1 MAMVVKNNMTALNT
15 LNTLNKNS
23 SALSKS
29 LQKVSSG
36 MKINSAADDASGY
49 AISERMR
56 VQIRSLDQ
64 ANQNTQNGSSMMKV
78 AEGAVSSTV
87 EILKTL
93 KEKAVNAANDSNTD
107 SDRQT
112 IQKELDQSIDQIND
126 NANVTFN
133 GKYLVD
139 GSKNSLGKAT
149 YTALSNQNLS
159 EDTKA
164 DTKLTKLEARSG
176 DSLEIHDTDKVTVS
190 YVQGGKTYSTTF
202 QVGDKTLQ
210 DIFAAAEDI
219 DKDNQIF
226 ATNDNAAVK
235 AAGGAQGISSASAE
249 SKAIEYLKGQLS
261 NGDGV
266 DGNIVAKSNTAAN
279 GGVANGTA
287 NILGSDGANDLATKG
302 FKDGNGFAYGA
313 GDLYNNVINA
323 DKELAKAESAMGEY
337 DPADATK
344 NKGTAGTLGAALEKA
359 GIAWDG
365 KAATLD
371 TSDMEAKLKA
381 AYEVPTNAG
390 LKEAVAAYRED
401 VADFNTAKNN
411 MSNSVKAYEDATKQL
426 AALETQNKV
435 NTAQA
440 SADALRG
447 ALETAMGVGI
457 DAATKIDYTTVTK
470 VDSTTGAITG
480 TATGA
485 QDKTAANAATMKEE
499 FAKAVD
505 MIASDVLNGTLTAAN
520 GKTALKNLTGK
531 YLGGTDGQAKIIQDN
546 AFDSYIDALDSVKTA
561 KTNVGT
567 VADDLKAAQENVVS
581 KFTAP
586 ALMTGSNVGVNSA
599 DEVVTTASGQNA
611 ITITANNAGIGG
623 QISGLNISVSDA
635 QGNVK
640 KSANAAL
647 DAFEETV
654 RAQNK
659 SDDNAI
665 SLQVGAKAN
674 QSIKVGLT
682 DMRAEAL
689 GLQGAD
695 GTKLN
700 ISNQAK
706 ANAAINVLDNAIQ
719 KALDQQTTI
728 GSVESR
734 LEYTST
740 NLTTASENVQSS
752 ESTIRDADMAKE
764 MTNYTKNNVLLQA
777 AQSMLAQANQS
788 SSNVLSLLQ

>member
-1 MAMVVKNNMTALNT
+1 MAMVVKNNMTAINT

-139 GSKNSLGKAT
+139 GSKNTIGNAT
-149 YTALSNQNLS
+149 YTALSNQSLK
-159 EDTKA
+159 EGTTGDTA
-164 DTKLTKLEARSG
+164 LTDLASRSG
-176 DSLEIHDTDKVTVS
+176 DSLEIHSTDKVTVS
-190 YVQGGKTYSTTF
+190 YVQAGKTHTTTF
-202 QVGDKTLQ
+202 QVGYKDGNDDKIHTLQ
-210 DIFAAAEDI
+210 DIFNAAEDI
-219 DKDNQIF
+219 DKTNDIF
-226 ATNDNAAVK
+226 ANQANDSILA
-235 AAGGAQGISSASAE
+235 AQGIKGNDATTVKTSVDTAMKNKVAADEAFKAAEDKAKAQGVTKDTIQTKIDAYNAANAGAEITIKADDYASVTEFTEALKADTKYTNAAAGTEKTALVAE
-249 SKAIEYLKGQLS
+249 VTKISTETAAWKTADGQY
-261 NGDGV
+261 
-266 DGNIVAKSNTAAN
+266 TAAN
-279 GGVANGTA
+279 
-287 NILGSDGANDLATKG
+287 K
-302 FKDGNGFAYGA
+302 K
-313 GDLYNNVINA
+313 
-323 DKELAKAESAMGEY
+323 
-337 DPADATK
+337 
-344 NKGTAGTLGAALEKA
+344 TLQ
-359 GIAWDG
+359 
-365 KAATLD
+365 
-371 TSDMEAKLKA
+371 AKLLTGST
-381 AYEVPTNAG
+381 VG
-390 LKEAVAAYRED
+390 
-401 VADFNTAKNN
+401 
-411 MSNSVKAYEDATKQL
+411 L
-426 AALETQNKV
+426 AASN
-435 NTAQA
+435 
-440 SADALRG
+440 D
-447 ALETAMGVGI
+447 
-457 DAATKIDYTTVTK
+457 TV
-470 VDSTTGAITG
+470 D
-480 TATGA
+480 
-485 QDKTAANAATMKEE
+485 
-499 FAKAVD
+499 
-505 MIASDVLNGTLTAAN
+505 
-520 GKTALKNLTGK
+520 
-531 YLGGTDGQAKIIQDN
+531 
-546 AFDSYIDALDSVKTA
+546 
-561 KTNVGT
+561 
-567 VADDLKAAQENVVS
+567 
-581 KFTAP
+581 
-586 ALMTGSNVGVNSA
+586 
-599 DEVVTTASGQNA
+599 TASGKDA
-611 ITITANNAGIGG
+611 ITITANKAGIDG
-623 QISGLNISVSDA
+623 QISGFNISITDSK
-635 QGNVK
+635 GNVK

-647 DAFEETV
+647 DAFEETI

-700 ISNQAK
+700 ISTQTK

-740 NLTTASENVQSS
+740 NLTTASENVQAS

>member
-1 MAMVVKNNMTALNT
+1 MAMVVKNNMTAINT

-139 GSKNSLGKAT
+139 GSKNSKGNAT
-149 YTALSNQNLS
+149 YTVLTNQSLAEN
-159 EDTKA
+159 TKA
-164 DTKLTKLEARSG
+164 TTKLTDLCSRSG

-190 YVQGGKTYSTTF
+190 YVQAGKTQSTTF
-202 QVGDKTLQ
+202 SVKDKDGNIATLQ
-210 DIFAAAEDI
+210 DIFNHAEDI
-219 DKDNQIF
+219 DKNSEIF
-226 ATNDNAAVK
+226 ANDSNSNVMKSDSKTEADITAAQATNKTNKAALDTKKAALDATNTTTTEAKAELDTAVKALKSAVEAFNANAANNANKITADVSGLANDDYFAALETLAGDAKFTTFIGQAAATNDGGKEAYEAVK
-235 AAGGAQGISSASAE
+235 AAFTKWNGATYQAGSTATDLKKTGTTAVGGVEKAQAE
-249 SKAIEYLKGQLS
+249 YDA
-261 NGDGV
+261 
-266 DGNIVAKSNTAAN
+266 AKKTYNDN
-279 GGVANGTA
+279 GGQAHLLT
-287 NILGSDGANDLATKG
+287 GS
-302 FKDGNGFAYGA
+302 
-313 GDLYNNVINA
+313 
-323 DKELAKAESAMGEY
+323 
-337 DPADATK
+337 
-344 NKGTAGTLGAALEKA
+344 
-359 GIAWDG
+359 
-365 KAATLD
+365 
-371 TSDMEAKLKA
+371 
-381 AYEVPTNAG
+381 
-390 LKEAVAAYRED
+390 
-401 VADFNTAKNN
+401 
-411 MSNSVKAYEDATKQL
+411 Q
-426 AALETQNKV
+426 
-435 NTAQA
+435 
-440 SADALRG
+440 
-447 ALETAMGVGI
+447 VGY
-457 DAATKIDYTTVTK
+457 A
-470 VDSTTGAITG
+470 
-480 TATGA
+480 
-485 QDKTAANAATMKEE
+485 
-499 FAKAVD
+499 
-505 MIASDVLNGTLTAAN
+505 ASD
-520 GKTALKNLTGK
+520 
-531 YLGGTDGQAKIIQDN
+531 
-546 AFDSYIDALDSVKTA
+546 DA
-561 KTNVGT
+561 
-567 VADDLKAAQENVVS
+567 
-581 KFTAP
+581 
-586 ALMTGSNVGVNSA
+586 VN
-599 DEVVTTASGQNA
+599 TASGQKG
-611 ITITANNAGIGG
+611 ISITASVSGIGG
-623 QISGLNISVSDA
+623 QISGLNISISDSK
-635 QGNVK
+635 GNVK

-647 DAFEETV
+647 DAFEETI

-659 SDDNAI
+659 SEDNAI

-700 ISNQAK
+700 ISTQTK

-734 LEYTST
+734 LEYTSS